1 MKHIWLILF
10 VINSLWGQSFL
21 SKIFPYKDHTL
32 VFSENEKEH
41 QLQVGSFVIIG
52 LKSGDIL
59 ENKYT
64 GFSITKRKLRMSG
77 LFFNHISLDEIQYVK
92 VGTRPKYLKSRLIG
106 AFSGYALSFILMDD
120 YDTRRE
126 KAQASS
132 GGQQVWLLPNSFIR
146 FVFYVPIGIAG
157 GSFYAENYTVKYS
170 DKIELRSPIINDD
183 GLYISISNSK

>member
-1 MKHIWLILF
+1 M
-10 VINSLWGQSFL
+10 
-21 SKIFPYKDHTL
+21 
-32 VFSENEKEH
+32 
-41 QLQVGSFVIIG
+41 
-52 LKSGDIL
+52 
-59 ENKYT
+59 
-64 GFSITKRKLRMSG
+64 
-77 LFFNHISLDEIQYVK
+77 K

-120 YDTRRE
+120 YNTRRE

-146 FVFYVPIGIAG
+146 LVFYVPIGIAG

-183 GLYISISNSK
+183 GLYISISNGK